1 VCNDPL
7 VRRSRGTLAI
17 ATVFLVAVTAG
28 AAAGSPTSDDV
39 SLGIQAFNTTDLL
52 HPTTTPGTKFKLAF
66 AVDTAGG
73 VSQVVVVRVGLPD
86 GLRWGVDGPDPGE
99 GCTGTAPAVCRQA
112 LLTNGA
118 GTVEG
123 GYIWD
128 VIADH
133 LGTYDVTATVE
144 PEQPDPNRAN
154 NTATLHFEVVGGSTG
169 GQGGDTSRATASAVK
184 LSPTRPRA
192 GSTVVASVRVT
203 KGGSAVRPT
212 RVRCAASMG
221 AVKVKGTARAASGVA
236 SCLFKTPRGGAGKR
250 LTGSVSFSAGG
261 ASFTRRF
268 AAKLS

>member
-1 VCNDPL
+1 M
-7 VRRSRGTLAI
+7 RRSWGTFAI
-17 ATVFLVAVTAG
+17 ATVVLAAATAA

-39 SLGIQAFNTTDLL
+39 SLGIQVFNTTDLL

-66 AVDTAGG
+66 AVDTAAG

-86 GLRWGVDGPDPGE
+86 GLRWGTDGPDPGE
-99 GCTGTAPAVCRQA
+99 GCTGTAPAVCRQT

-144 PEQPDPNRAN
+144 PEQPDPNPAN

-184 LSPTRPRA
+184 LSPAKPRA

-212 RVRCAASMG
+212 RVRCAASTG

-250 LTGSVSFSAGG
+250 LRGSVTFSAGG